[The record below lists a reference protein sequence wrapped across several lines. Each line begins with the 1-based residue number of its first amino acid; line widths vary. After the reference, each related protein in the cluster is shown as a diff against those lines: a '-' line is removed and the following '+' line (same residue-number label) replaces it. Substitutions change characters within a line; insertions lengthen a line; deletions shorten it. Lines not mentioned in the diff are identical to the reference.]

1 MRDWLRRNVLV
12 LRNEDPDWPTLS
24 VLAGDWLELWRAGHR
39 RGLLLRFSRFQV
51 SACRRYVYVALTDH
65 KRYIDII
72 FARPRGFDPTGE

>member
-1 MRDWLRRNVLV
+1 MNWLRRNVLV
-12 LRNEDPDWPTLS
+12 LHSEDSGWTTTS
-24 VLAGDWLELWRAGHR
+24 VHFGDWLELWRAGHR

-72 FARPRGFDPTGE
+72 FARPRGFDR